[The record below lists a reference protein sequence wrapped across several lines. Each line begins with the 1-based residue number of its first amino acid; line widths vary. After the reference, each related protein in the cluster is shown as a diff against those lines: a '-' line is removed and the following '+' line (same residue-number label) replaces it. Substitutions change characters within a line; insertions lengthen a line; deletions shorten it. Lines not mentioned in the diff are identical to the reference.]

1 MKKITN
7 PALNA
12 EQHQQDMASALV
24 INPTDLDYSDQ
35 PSATGCAAQPSAGLS
50 TATSEVNAGSTS
62 ESKTKK
68 ALDCFTKMSN

>member
-12 EQHQQDMASALV
+12 EQPKQDMASAPV
-24 INPTDLDYSDQ
+24 INNSTDLNGQ
-35 PSATGCAAQPSAGLS
+35 PSATGCAAQPSVSLS
-50 TATSEVNAGSTS
+50 TATSDVNAGSTS
-62 ESKTKK
+62 EGKTKK